1 MLTFLL
7 KSNLPRC
14 LRLSNE
20 LSPSG
25 SMLSKMFQIYD
36 CISKIQTP
44 WYKQNTTCTYL
55 AFSVEGPTKQMYS
68 VQNLSKTSVR

>member
-7 KSNLPRC
+7 KPNRPRC
-14 LRLSNE
+14 LRLSNK

-25 SMLSKMFQIYD
+25 SMLSKIFQIYD

-44 WYKQNTTCTYL
+44 WYKHNTTCTYL
-55 AFSVEGPTKQMYS
+55 AFSVEGPTKQMCS